1 MWSDLIRTV
10 QGEPWKCFTGSM
22 ELAFLT
28 TKCNCL
34 EDKPWRNHTA
44 ISIRRQILQFWTRQ
58 THNPWTPKTPSTTW
72 ESRTCHDVFPGH
84 RHGNLDLW
92 VGLDLPTWKKPLHG
106 LDSDEALTS
115 QTWCLW
121 RLDVS
126 IFLTER
132 WRTACRCERQFLQGS
147 AAKIPK
153 DWAAILSLSE
163 DSPTT
168 DCSASW
174 MSKLEVVFRRGL
186 VG

>member
-1 MWSDLIRTV
+1 
-10 QGEPWKCFTGSM
+10 M